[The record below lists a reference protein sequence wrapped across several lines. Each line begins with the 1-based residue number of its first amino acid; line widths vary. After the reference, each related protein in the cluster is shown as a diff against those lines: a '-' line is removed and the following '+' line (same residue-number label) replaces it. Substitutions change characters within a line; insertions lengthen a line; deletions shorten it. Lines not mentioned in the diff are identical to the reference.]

1 MYIAMACGGGWGGCS
16 TGGSMEA
23 CPSEKTTKP
32 SSLAN
37 HSELLCDLFPE
48 TFYFYCLKGIQSLL
62 VGGRCGVRMC
72 RVVPWGMDVS
82 NVKKTPVVFF
92 NLL

>member
-1 MYIAMACGGGWGGCS
+1 MYIAMACGGGGCS
-16 TGGSMEA
+16 KGGSRGA

-37 HSELLCDLFPE
+37 HRELLHDLFPE

-72 RVVPWGMDVS
+72 RDGALGDGC
-82 NVKKTPVVFF
+82 K
-92 NLL
+92 